1 MKPKIK
7 VNPELLSE
15 QILSPNL
22 VPIAVANTLLF
33 IGSNMKSEACDFEL
47 RKFFMIIGSVGL
59 TISCFTTLAKILM
72 DEMIRHGTM
81 GRLRTILLFLIS
93 LSNGLLRTTEV
104 FMLIAGDFVVFSH
117 WSKVSFEKTD
127 DPAKEY
133 CQEVTKVI
141 VKKRD
146 IKNLIFVLFHFR
158 DLLFLHQYFLDAY
171 PLYFSLDSFSGW
183 PCTFMKQK
191 NVVRLSIDSW
201 YHRAGQFFAIYTL
214 FICWHDFSVRTDI
227 DWVSMSSDIILFICL
242 CQSDTDRV
250 SVSLWHHP
258 FHLWHWHDVST
269 T

>member
-146 IKNLIFVLFHFR
+146 IKNLISFYFISGTFYFCINIFWMRIRYTFHWIH
-158 DLLFLHQYFLDAY
+158 FLVDPVH
-171 PLYFSLDSFSGW
+171 S
-183 PCTFMKQK
+183 
-191 NVVRLSIDSW
+191 
-201 YHRAGQFFAIYTL
+201 
-214 FICWHDFSVRTDI
+214 
-227 DWVSMSSDIILFICL
+227 
-242 CQSDTDRV
+242 
-250 SVSLWHHP
+250 
-258 FHLWHWHDVST
+258 
-269 T
+269 